1 MTEIY
6 DSNRQLKYAN
16 DDLRAIR
23 SMILTTGD
31 HTEYDNAY
39 DTLKVID
46 KALESIIV
54 DIQRAV
60 NDIDTALSK
69 LKTET
74 EKYLSDSAFKTG
86 ERFVI
91 DSSGRL
97 YVPAQSGFTEDATI
111 SDTMQKLAKIVP
123 AAVLGDQSDFDK
135 EYGIYNI
142 DLNLEIPEEEYDA
155 EAADYLM
162 KVREMIQT
170 GPILNARVYLVTGA
184 QDSVSMFTYW
194 EDSEIKTEENYPVTE
209 AYHSMEMSKMFRD
222 NPGIMFSYID
232 IEKLKARIES
242 LLER

>member
-74 EKYLSDSAFKTG
+74 E
-86 ERFVI
+86 
-91 DSSGRL
+91 
-97 YVPAQSGFTEDATI
+97 
-111 SDTMQKLAKIVP
+111 
-123 AAVLGDQSDFDK
+123 
-135 EYGIYNI
+135 
-142 DLNLEIPEEEYDA
+142 
-155 EAADYLM
+155 
-162 KVREMIQT
+162 
-170 GPILNARVYLVTGA
+170 
-184 QDSVSMFTYW
+184 SV
-194 EDSEIKTEENYPVTE
+194 
-209 AYHSMEMSKMFRD
+209 
-222 NPGIMFSYID
+222 
-232 IEKLKARIES
+232 
-242 LLER
+242 